1 MWRQPT
7 PERLNLRRDIR
18 QEIQQLLR
26 GSYEN
31 VRSEGTPTHF
41 VGLIY
46 ESDFVEPISY
56 ESDLMEPK

>member
-18 QEIQQLLR
+18 HEIRQLLHD
-26 GSYEN
+26 SYEN
-31 VRSEGTPTHF
+31 ICSEGTPRHF

-46 ESDFVEPISY
+46 ESDFMEPISY
-56 ESDLMEPK
+56 GSDLMEPK

>member
-7 PERLNLRRDIR
+7 PERINLRRDIR
-18 QEIQQLLR
+18 QEIQQLLC

-31 VRSEGTPTHF
+31 VRSEGTPPQF

-46 ESDFVEPISY
+46 ESDFMEPISY
-56 ESDLMEPK
+56 ESDFMEPK